1 MNSTIAAVI
10 AATIFALSPVATHD
24 TKTFSSFVK
33 YLTKQRKTISIPQ
46 AGSKFA
52 LGSATVTILGP
63 ITVTDDTN
71 NSSIVRNTAYLRDAF
86 PGKLS
91 GMALL
96 EDRGDGA
103 YVLCDETDRIWFFT
117 PELSIDP
124 TDSGMDLIDYTLK
137 RHEES
142 R

>member
-1 MNSTIAAVI
+1 M
-10 AATIFALSPVATHD
+10 
-24 TKTFSSFVK
+24 KSF
-33 YLTKQRKTISIPQ
+33 KTIIESSIPEALKVLAIPEQ
-46 AGSKFA
+46 ETIQEAGIV
-52 LGSATVTILGP
+52 LGMRFGPQLTEYLRSFGAIAFGTVEFNGLTEKKK
-63 ITVTDDTN
+63 N

-142 R
+142 K